1 MKVKSAEQII
11 EEGTVREKILLYFE
25 DMALR
30 NVDVSSVVINNKAVR
45 STGFLDAEQ
54 SYLIVNSVK
63 APKDLKYYNQLR
75 HYDSLFNHFILK
87 YKNVVTQLRCSYLLI
102 QGENKKLIEG
112 LKQDELFTELRE
124 SIKELNLSELY
135 PEEDTK
141 HIAVDVILRIVS
153 KVTSRE
159 RKPKLYTVYW
169 KAIQPEVYFAIDL
182 IEDSKL
188 YIKMFKR
195 ILSKDLPIKP
205 YREWVKAEE
214 NGLRILIECIYSI
227 TTALDNKPE
236 DFPIILKYEEVDVDV
251 TEEDVI
257 AFKSNRL

>member
-1 MKVKSAEQII
+1 MKGKSADEII

-30 NVDVSSVVINNKAVR
+30 NVDVSSVVFNGKVIR

-87 YKNVVTQLRCSYLLI
+87 YKNVVTLLRCSYLII
-102 QGENKKLIEG
+102 QGENKKLIES
-112 LKQDELFTELRE
+112 LKQDELLTELRE
-124 SIKELNLSELY
+124 NLKELNLSELY

-141 HIAVDVILRIVS
+141 HLAIDVILKIVQ
-153 KVTSRE
+153 KVTTKDRQ
-159 RKPKLYTVYW
+159 PKLYTIYW

-195 ILSKDLPIKP
+195 ILNKDLPIKA

-214 NGLRILIECIYSI
+214 KGLINLIEIIYSL
-227 TTALDNKPE
+227 TTALDNKPK
-236 DFPIILKYEEVDVDV
+236 DFPIILRYEEVDIDV
-251 TEEDVI
+251 TEEDVT
-257 AFKSNRL
+257 AFKSNKL